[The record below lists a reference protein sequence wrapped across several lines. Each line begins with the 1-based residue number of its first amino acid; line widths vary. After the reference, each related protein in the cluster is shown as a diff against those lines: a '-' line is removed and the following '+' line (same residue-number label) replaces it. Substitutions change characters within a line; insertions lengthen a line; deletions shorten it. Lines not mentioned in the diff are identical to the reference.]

1 MSIKIEAR
9 EVPATANVMAGAF
22 EPPFSHPVEFYDNTM
37 REGEQTPGAKF
48 TPDEKLELAMALD
61 DFGMHWANVGFP
73 ASSPEEFEAVA
84 RVTGA
89 GLKRMKTAA
98 LCRLL
103 PSDIDITVKSGVDL
117 VSVFV
122 AASDTHLEHK
132 YHISESEMI
141 ARIEKFVPYAK
152 ASGRMVAFSVEDAT
166 RAPLP
171 RLVRMLQAAEAGGA
185 DYHMLGDT
193 VGILTPISAYMMTRV
208 LTSAVKNPIGLHF
221 HNDLGLALANT
232 LAGLHAGGHFA
243 QVTVNGAGERAGNVC
258 LEEAAVF
265 FKVKYGMDFGFKLN
279 KLASLCALAHRMCGT
294 EAPAHKAVTGKWAFT
309 HESGIHVAGVLASP
323 ETYQPYPPELIGRH
337 HEIVFGKHSG
347 RHGVRYYAETQ
358 GIALSDDGCQEVL
371 DHIRKYDKG
380 AGPGP
385 VPDHLVL
392 EWIRAAAARR

>member
-22 EPPFSHPVEFYDNTM
+22 EPPLTHPIEFYDNTM
-37 REGEQTPGAKF
+37 REGEQTPGARF
-48 TPDEKLELAMALD
+48 TPEEKLELAMALD

-73 ASSPEEFEAVA
+73 ASSPEEFETVA

-103 PSDIDITVKSGVDL
+103 PADIDITVKSGVDL
-117 VSVFV
+117 ISVFV
-122 AASDTHLEHK
+122 AASDTHLAHK
-132 YHISESEMI
+132 YHITESEMF
-141 ARIEKFVPYAK
+141 ARIEKWVPYAK
-152 ASGRMVAFSVEDAT
+152 ASGRIVAFSIEDAT

-171 RLVRMLQAAEAGGA
+171 RLVRMLQIAEAAGA
-185 DYHMLGDT
+185 DYHMIADT
-193 VGILTPISAYMMTRV
+193 VGILSPVSAYMMTRV
-208 LTSAVKNPIGLHF
+208 LTSAVNRPVGLHF

-232 LAGLHAGGHFA
+232 LAGLHAGARFA

-258 LEEAAVF
+258 LEEAVVYF
-265 FKVKYGMDFGFKLN
+265 QVKYGMDFGFKLHQ
-279 KLASLCALAHRMCGT
+279 LASLCALAHRLCGT
-294 EAPAHKAVTGKWAFT
+294 EPPAHKAVTGKWAFT

-347 RHGVRYYAETQ
+347 RHGVRYFAETQ
-358 GIALSDDGCQEVL
+358 GIALSDEGCQEVL
-371 DHIRKYDKG
+371 DRIRKHDKD
-380 AGPGP
+380 AAPGP

-392 EWIRAAAARR
+392 EWIRAAAARG